1 MELTHGLATAWKL
14 ARQNIGKAQKRQK
27 ECYDR
32 QVKEPRYTV
41 GGRVMV
47 FMPHEKA
54 GKKRKPALPY
64 HGPFRIV
71 EVLPNGVSVRPVDR
85 PQDEP
90 ILVNVDRVTPCPDEL
105 SDTSWLGSRKRRT
118 RKTKTPK
125 PVKNIQQQ
133 NRYELRSKS
142 MTPDVREVV

>member
-14 ARQNIGKAQKRQK
+14 ARQNIGKAQKQQK

-54 GKKRKPALPY
+54 GKKRSRHY
-64 HGPFRIV
+64 HITGHSGLWRCFQM
-71 EVLPNGVSVRPVDR
+71 EFL
-85 PQDEP
+85 
-90 ILVNVDRVTPCPDEL
+90 
-105 SDTSWLGSRKRRT
+105 
-118 RKTKTPK
+118 
-125 PVKNIQQQ
+125 
-133 NRYELRSKS
+133 
-142 MTPDVREVV
+142 